1 LRSKLG
7 AYSLGA
13 SSRNP
18 GRYTRSIANLVFY
31 WGTTML
37 DDEFNK
43 QRAKILRELAEQA
56 DPFIKKRLLNLVERY
71 ETRRQSM
78 PIDQR
83 LASRGD
89 SVDR

>member
-1 LRSKLG
+1 
-7 AYSLGA
+7 
-13 SSRNP
+13 
-18 GRYTRSIANLVFY
+18 
-31 WGTTML
+31 ML

-43 QRAKILRELAEQA
+43 QRAKILRELAEKA

-71 ETRRQSM
+71 EPRRQSM